1 MQYIKLQLADNGVIK
16 TVVDDNINGAGE
28 VFESTN
34 VYEFNL
40 IENRIKFIEE
50 ICTDIGLEFGNS
62 KSRTQIKI
70 KSDWGDHYQ
79 PNKTEVDEKIKQLQ
93 AEISRLQNLKNG

>member
-50 ICTDIGLEFGNS
+50 ICTDIG
-62 KSRTQIKI
+62 
-70 KSDWGDHYQ
+70 
-79 PNKTEVDEKIKQLQ
+79 
-93 AEISRLQNLKNG
+93 